1 MLIYGCLV
9 EANRLV
15 LEEIELELA
24 DWPEAKDGYRIAV
37 LADLHVRDE
46 WSYRLACQAIDM
58 AISARPDAIVLPGDF
73 LVCPSEVTVS
83 LLEAAL
89 ATLVLLPGQ
98 VFASLG
104 NHDLKAVAI
113 GPVLEVLDKCLIHVL
128 RNEAQRANGVT
139 WVGIDS
145 QKFDSDNAPVAMDE
159 ARALGGPIIA
169 LWHEPDMV
177 DQLPSGASLMIAG
190 HSHGGQFT
198 FPGGFTP
205 MHTKFGKKY
214 PRGYYPMAKTPLYVS
229 RGVGTTGPPSR
240 FLCPPEVSLL
250 TIRAAKSIN

>member
-15 LEEIELELA
+15 GDETELFLPR
-24 DWPEAKDGYRIAV
+24 WPVEKDGFRIAV

-46 WSYRLACQAIDM
+46 WSYRLACRAVDLAI
-58 AISARPDAIVLPGDF
+58 ASKPDAIVLPGDF
-73 LVCPSEVTVS
+73 LVCPSEVTIG

-89 ATLVLLPGQ
+89 APLALLPGQ

-104 NHDLKAVAI
+104 NHDIKAVAI
-113 GPVLEVLDKCLIHVL
+113 DPVLEVLDKCLIRVL
-128 RNEAQRANGVT
+128 RNEAIRADGVT
-139 WVGIDS
+139 WAGIDS
-145 QKFDSDNAPVAMDE
+145 QKFGTDNAPVAMDE
-159 ARALGGPIIA
+159 ARALGGPIVA
-169 LWHEPDMV
+169 LWHEPDFV
-177 DQLPSGASLMIAG
+177 DHLPAGASLMIAG

-205 MHTKFGKKY
+205 MHTKYGKKY
-214 PRGYYPMAKTPLYVS
+214 VRGFYPGAKTPLYVS

-250 TIRAAKSIN
+250 TLRSKPE